1 MDEQGAMPI
10 ETFCQWQEARES
22 AAENGIPWHPPWN
35 DFHTFLNDL
44 GECPEDSHL
53 ECASEFFGYVPGH
66 CNWAGADNFPESYAD
81 CPVSMG
87 LLHAGLIEPADAMA
101 FAYLDADPEF
111 VRSSVA
117 ELDRKTAGQNQETR
131 RAAVAVLLNELVKAY
146 GRSPKGYPNRWQI
159 RQWTKRLRAEAF
171 ERKRDEVEPSEF
183 EADPNGIPDV
193 EFVADTRS
201 A

>member
-1 MDEQGAMPI
+1 MTA
-10 ETFCQWQEARES
+10 THATVLSAR
-22 AAENGIPWHPPWN
+22 
-35 DFHTFLNDL
+35 
-44 GECPEDSHL
+44 L
-53 ECASEFFGYVPGH
+53 EP
-66 CNWAGADNFPESYAD
+66 
-81 CPVSMG
+81 
-87 LLHAGLIEPADAMA
+87 
-101 FAYLDADPEF
+101 
-111 VRSSVA
+111 VA